1 MTTTKQRRRR
11 SRPPRPALPRPPLG
25 PAAALFLLALTV
37 SLLFP
42 VQSKGLKVPVPETL
56 PPWIREELLPVNDWS
71 RPGAA
76 MEAVNGIVVHYV
88 GNPGTTAE
96 QNRSYFASLAQSH
109 ETYASSNFIIGL
121 EGEILLCVPIGEV
134 AYCSND
140 RNGDTLSI
148 EVCHPDESGQFTQ
161 ASRDSLIRLIT
172 WLQELCA
179 LGPEQVI
186 RHYDVMGKLCP
197 RYYVEHPEEWERL
210 RGELRTK
217 DQT

>member
-1 MTTTKQRRRR
+1 MTTIRRGGRR
-11 SRPPRPALPRPPLG
+11 SRSRRFELPRPPLG

-42 VQSKGLKVPVPETL
+42 VRPGRRKVPVPETL

-71 RPGAA
+71 RPGTA

-96 QNRSYFASLAQSH
+96 QNRAYFAGLARSH

-121 EGEILLCVPIGEV
+121 EGEVLLCVPMGEV

-172 WLQELCA
+172 WLQEFYD

-197 RYYVEHPEEWERL
+197 KYYVEHPEEWEKL
-210 RGELRTK
+210 RGELRSK
-217 DQT
+217 DQN